1 MCVCV
6 CVLYFLYSLLSLN
19 LNLLCD
25 PMTKLFLGN
34 SKMAWC
40 IFGGRLRRISV
51 IFPSEHTLPSVY
63 ADKSSSE
70 LSLVHQLNWIVHFI
84 RYITNRSR
92 LCDVL
97 LHFHAPGYTTLLI
110 TMVKMGWS
118 LSESEEKLL
127 SSELCHHLYFLMLHW
142 CALEKLTAAICV
154 SPQTNTGAEMMNPMC
169 CQSFQ
174 PSPSVSCAFYCTV
187 KG

>member
-40 IFGGRLRRISV
+40 IFGVRLRRISV
-51 IFPSEHTLPSVY
+51 IFPL
-63 ADKSSSE
+63 

-118 LSESEEKLL
+118 LSESQEKLL